1 MSARSAPSATR
12 WRRVLPWALLV
23 LLIGVAQSLL
33 LVLTV
38 RSEHDRE
45 QERAEAAAAAASAD
59 VRKLLSH
66 DLQSLQAL
74 LWERPGPPRLQEE
87 AGELLHARRE
97 LLRIEWRDRSQSIV
111 SAVESPYRRPLFSL
125 LRRRDL
131 DADTEAACA
140 AALRVASPSWS
151 RSYFVPQAG
160 GLGLE
165 VIDVCLPLASRG
177 GQEGPQ
183 LMVATLSLAT
193 VIEEA
198 VAPDIARLHEISFV
212 EGDGTRLARA
222 GVPRGGGVYL
232 GERLVDLPGSTLALR
247 VDSAASGPRLLPKLA
262 TSLVMGLSLALA
274 AVIALLVR
282 DVRRRAAAEEQLGKE
297 LALRRA
303 MENSLVTGLR
313 ARDLAGRITYVNPAF
328 CAMVGFNAEQLI
340 GQGSPP
346 YWPPEMRAAYE
357 ARQLQRLSG
366 DVNLQESR
374 DGFETTFM
382 RQNGERFPVLI
393 FEAPLVGAGG
403 RQTGWMSAVL
413 DISAQRKVEELSRQ
427 QQERL
432 QATARLATVGEMASL
447 LSHELNQPLAAIAS
461 YATGSLNLMDGD
473 AAAPSPAPDAATFA
487 MLREATQ
494 RIAEQAAR
502 AGRVIKSVHDFVRR
516 RAHSREAV
524 GCDDLVGAVLP
535 LVRLQARKSATRL
548 ELALGEPAPRAV
560 CDRTMIEQVLLN
572 LTRNA
577 IQAMESV
584 PPAERVLRIAA
595 ATRGDWVRFDV
606 TDRGAGIAPE
616 VAARLFTPFFTTKA
630 EGMGLGLG
638 LCRSVIEQHGGALD
652 YENLYDLAGRLR
664 GTCFSFTLPRAA
676 GAPAAEDAV
685 GPAESATPPAFAEAA
700 VARPAAPG
708 AAGPQPHAEPAA
720 APGAARPRGGA
731 AQGGTAQGAAG
742 DRPADVAGAVR

>member
-45 QERAEAAAAAASAD
+45 QERAEAAAAAAAAD

-74 LWERPGPPRLQEE
+74 LWERPGPTRHQEE

-97 LLRIEWRDRSQSIV
+97 LLRIEWRDLSQSIV
-111 SAVESPYRRPLFSL
+111 SAVESPYRGPLFSL

-165 VIDVCLPLASRG
+165 VIDVCVPLASRG
-177 GQEGPQ
+177 GEEGPR
-183 LMVATLSLAT
+183 LMVATLSLAA

-198 VAPDIARLHEISFV
+198 VPPDIARLHEISFV

-222 GVPRGGGVYL
+222 GVPRGGGVYV

-247 VDSAASGPRLLPKLA
+247 VDSAASGPRLLPNLA
-262 TSLVMGLSLALA
+262 TSLVFGLSLALA

-357 ARQLQRLSG
+357 ARQVQRLSG

-393 FEAPLVGAGG
+393 FEAPLIGTGG

-473 AAAPSPAPDAATFA
+473 AAAPAPDAETWA

-516 RAHSREAV
+516 REHSREAV
-524 GCDDLVGAVLP
+524 ACDDLVGAVLP

-584 PPAERVLRIAA
+584 PPAERVLHIAA

-676 GAPAAEDAV
+676 GAPAAADAV
-685 GPAESATPPAFAEAA
+685 GPAERSPPPAFAES

-708 AAGPQPHAEPAA
+708 GAGPQLPAEPAA

-731 AQGGTAQGAAG
+731 AQGGTAPGDAG
-742 DRPADVAGAVR
+742 DRPADVAGAMR

>member
-247 VDSAASGPRLLPKLA
+247 VDSAASGPRLLPNLA
-262 TSLVMGLSLALA
+262 TSLVFGLSLALA

-461 YATGSLNLMDGD
+461 YASGSMNLLQQ
-473 AAAPSPAPDAATFA
+473 APAPAQDLQLA
-487 MLREATQ
+487 MT
-494 RIAEQAAR
+494 RIAEQADR

-516 RAHSREAV
+516 RDQAREAV
-524 GCDDLVGAVLP
+524 KPQALVEAVLP
-535 LVRLQARKSATRL
+535 LVNLQARK
-548 ELALGEPAPRAV
+548 LGVRVDSRIPEGLPRV
-560 CDRTMIEQVLLN
+560 LCDRTMVEQVLLN
-572 LTRNA
+572 LARNA
-577 IQAMESV
+577 MQAMDQAQVADASV
-584 PPAERVLRIAA
+584 IIEVRRAGPAAQAGAGKGWLEFSVA
-595 ATRGDWVRFDV
+595 
-606 TDRGAGIAPE
+606 DRGPGIPE
-616 VAARLFTPFFTTKA
+616 AIQRKLFTPFFTTKD
-630 EGMGLGLG
+630 EGMGLGLSM
-638 LCRSVIEQHGGALD
+638 CRTVVEQHGGFLGFEAM
-652 YENLYDLAGRLR
+652 RPQ
-664 GTCFSFTLPRAA
+664 GTIFRFTLPVD
-676 GAPAAEDAV
+676 PASPD
-685 GPAESATPPAFAEAA
+685 PLP
-700 VARPAAPG
+700 
-708 AAGPQPHAEPAA
+708 
-720 APGAARPRGGA
+720 
-731 AQGGTAQGAAG
+731 
-742 DRPADVAGAVR
+742 